1 MCRDLR
7 ATYRSA
13 GWKQVVWCNGLISG
27 GSQRGGGEEQGFGV
41 LSAQARFIASRL
53 TCYHYPAA
61 IAVKCIT
68 GFIVAIKS
76 SLSHIKSPK
85 KTTTL

>member
-1 MCRDLR
+1 M
-7 ATYRSA
+7 
-13 GWKQVVWCNGLISG
+13 WCSGLISG

-53 TCYHYPAA
+53 TYYHYPAGTT
-61 IAVKCIT
+61 VKCIT
-68 GFIVAIKS
+68 GFIVAIIS

-85 KTTTL
+85 KTITL